1 MKRIALG
8 TLLIIAA
15 LIVAACS
22 GGHGEGE
29 SREGPG
35 EHGGAAHDQSGE
47 NGSRQ
52 EGEESATQYDK
63 SETYDRVRGGARLI
77 LSYDAASNAFTG
89 TVENTTDAVLDSVR
103 IEVHLSNGI
112 ELGPTEPGDLAP
124 GEQRTITLPAS
135 EEAFSSWNAHPEVGR
150 EEANHVSDRQDAGE
164 SSEGGEG
171 SGEHG
176 GGESREGAGEHGD
189 GGDSD

>member
-8 TLLIIAA
+8 TLLAIAA
-15 LIVAACS
+15 LIAAACS

-47 NGSRQ
+47 NGGGQ
-52 EGEESATQYDK
+52 EGEESATQYGK
-63 SETYDRVRGGARLI
+63 SETYDQVRGGARLI
-77 LSYDAASNAFTG
+77 LSYDATSNAFTG
-89 TVENTTDAVLDSVR
+89 TVENTTDALLDSVR

-124 GEQRTITLPAS
+124 GERRTITLPAS
-135 EEAFSSWNAHPEVGR
+135 DEAFSTWNAHPEVGR
-150 EEANHVSDRQDAGE
+150 EEAYHVSDRQDAGE
-164 SSEGGEG
+164 SGE
-171 SGEHG
+171 
-176 GGESREGAGEHGD
+176 ESGEHGD